1 MKNALNVFSLQW
13 TILGSPG
20 TCFWL
25 PYNCPPHRLSFQNPQ
40 DTKLQPHPPRAQCR
54 LPVCGVTFLPLDPWR
69 HPRVSNTN
77 CWTLPDPTTSMLPS
91 LPTWRTWTSWPS
103 RCPEGPPCNQLQ
115 RGFPTAQRD
124 GKPLAGRHPS
134 STRISIL
141 LGRNPSAS
149 VFPTL
154 KQRQGNAE
162 KRN

>member
-1 MKNALNVFSLQW
+1 MKNAVNVFSLQW

-25 PYNCPPHRLSFQNPQ
+25 PHNCPPHRLSFWYPQ

-54 LPVCGVTFLPLDPWR
+54 LPIRGVTCLPLDPGVIPGSPTPTAR
-69 HPRVSNTN
+69 H
-77 CWTLPDPTTSMLPS
+77 CLAPTTSMLPS

-103 RCPEGPPCNQLQ
+103 RCPEGPPCNQIQ